1 MKVLIVE
8 DSLVTRRLLRACLQ
22 KWEYEVE
29 EAAHGAE
36 AWEFFQHDYFPLVL
50 TDWLMPEMDGLELI
64 HRIRACDLPGY
75 VYIILL
81 TAKSEKEDLVAGMDA
96 GADDFLIKPFDPDE
110 LRVRMRAGERII
122 ALERRLA
129 DQNRRLREAQAALVQ
144 SERLAS
150 LGQLAAGMA
159 HEINNPVA
167 YVTNNLAVLNRD
179 VGSVMEVLQAYQR
192 GAETLAQAD
201 PSLAA
206 QIAELERTAD
216 LAWVQENSSRLFAAS
231 LDGLSRVRNIIQNL
245 REFARLDAAELDE
258 LDLNAA
264 LKSTLDVLRRDLDE
278 KQLTVSTRFE
288 PLPPVLCR
296 PAKIHQLF
304 HNLLLNA
311 IQASGPQAGIELRT
325 TADDDQVLVD
335 VQDHGSGID
344 PVHLPHIFEP
354 FFTTKAVGSGAGLGL
369 SICYGIVRDQGGA
382 IDVDSQPGRGSTFRV
397 RLPFRPPTK

>member
-1 MKVLIVE
+1 
-8 DSLVTRRLLRACLQ
+8 
-22 KWEYEVE
+22 
-29 EAAHGAE
+29 
-36 AWEFFQHDYFPLVL
+36 
-50 TDWLMPEMDGLELI
+50 
-64 HRIRACDLPGY
+64 
-75 VYIILL
+75 
-81 TAKSEKEDLVAGMDA
+81 
-96 GADDFLIKPFDPDE
+96 
-110 LRVRMRAGERII
+110 
-122 ALERRLA
+122 
-129 DQNRRLREAQAALVQ
+129 
-144 SERLAS
+144 
-150 LGQLAAGMA
+150 
-159 HEINNPVA
+159 
-167 YVTNNLAVLNRD
+167 
-179 VGSVMEVLQAYQR
+179 
-192 GAETLAQAD
+192 
-201 PSLAA
+201 
-206 QIAELERTAD
+206 
-216 LAWVQENSSRLFAAS
+216 
-231 LDGLSRVRNIIQNL
+231 
-245 REFARLDAAELDE
+245 LDE

>member
-1 MKVLIVE
+1 
-8 DSLVTRRLLRACLQ
+8 
-22 KWEYEVE
+22 
-29 EAAHGAE
+29 
-36 AWEFFQHDYFPLVL
+36 
-50 TDWLMPEMDGLELI
+50 
-64 HRIRACDLPGY
+64 
-75 VYIILL
+75 
-81 TAKSEKEDLVAGMDA
+81 
-96 GADDFLIKPFDPDE
+96 
-110 LRVRMRAGERII
+110 
-122 ALERRLA
+122 
-129 DQNRRLREAQAALVQ
+129 
-144 SERLAS
+144 
-150 LGQLAAGMA
+150 
-159 HEINNPVA
+159 
-167 YVTNNLAVLNRD
+167 
-179 VGSVMEVLQAYQR
+179 
-192 GAETLAQAD
+192 
-201 PSLAA
+201 
-206 QIAELERTAD
+206 

-354 FFTTKAVGSGAGLGL
+354 FFTTKGQGHGTGLGL
-369 SICYGIVRDQGGA
+369 AVVQGVIQQHLGM
-382 IDVDSQPGRGSTFRV
+382 INVYSEPGHGTTFRV
-397 RLPFRPPTK
+397 YLPAT